1 MLKKRLIPMML
12 LSDGRLIKTV
22 NFAGSRDV
30 GDPVQAAKV
39 YSDQSADEL
48 VVLNVSRT
56 NRTIGPIMDI
66 LSSLSSN
73 CFMPIAAG
81 GGIKSIEDVR
91 VLIRSGADKV
101 VLNSAAYENYDL
113 ITRIAT
119 EFGRQAVVA
128 SIDCVKNSGGWSC
141 VSNCARDSMKTSLES
156 HLLQLAFAGAGEIL
170 VQSVDK
176 DGSMRGLDIELL
188 RFVVAQ
194 VDLPIIAAGGVGN
207 YNDLLSGYQ
216 IDGID
221 AIGVASLFHFTDSN
235 PIRAKSMLQNHKIA
249 FKVI

>member
-66 LSSLSSN
+66 LSSLSRN

-81 GGIKSIEDVR
+81 GGIKVSKM
-91 VLIRSGADKV
+91 SGSHS
-101 VLNSAAYENYDL
+101 L
-113 ITRIAT
+113 R
-119 EFGRQAVVA
+119 GRQ
-128 SIDCVKNSGGWSC
+128 SSSKFCCI
-141 VSNCARDSMKTSLES
+141 
-156 HLLQLAFAGAGEIL
+156 
-170 VQSVDK
+170 
-176 DGSMRGLDIELL
+176 
-188 RFVVAQ
+188 
-194 VDLPIIAAGGVGN
+194 
-207 YNDLLSGYQ
+207 
-216 IDGID
+216 
-221 AIGVASLFHFTDSN
+221 
-235 PIRAKSMLQNHKIA
+235 
-249 FKVI
+249 